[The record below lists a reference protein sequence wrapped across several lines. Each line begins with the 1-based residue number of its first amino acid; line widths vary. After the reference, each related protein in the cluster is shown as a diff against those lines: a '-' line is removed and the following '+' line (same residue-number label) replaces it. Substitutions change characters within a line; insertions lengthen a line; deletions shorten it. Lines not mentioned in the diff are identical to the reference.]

1 MSNSVDLAMAGPAP
15 AQGKLRSGAT
25 PAVANLAAGQVATLA
40 PHTVGYESDE
50 DVDNGFRPAGLIR
63 LSTTTG
69 STPEYLR
76 DFGNVVTP
84 GTTTHHMTL
93 YRAPSG
99 ALVFGAGTIQWAWGL
114 DDNHD
119 GPRNGRGPA
128 DAAGHGQP
136 AGRHGRAARA
146 R

>member
-1 MSNSVDLAMAGPAP
+1 MSNTDDLTLQVPA
-15 AQGKLRSGAT
+15 AQGKNRLWRNTTVATQAAGAT
-25 PAVANLAAGQVATLA
+25 ATLA

-50 DVDNGFRPAGLIR
+50 DLDNGFRPAGLID

-76 DFGNVVTP
+76 DFGLQVTP

-99 ALVFGAGTIQWAWGL
+99 ALVFGAGTIQFAWGL
-114 DDNHD
+114 DRE
-119 GPRNGRGPA
+119 PRQHVESDRPPPMCGCSR
-128 DAAGHGQP
+128 
-136 AGRHGRAARA
+136 
-146 R
+146 